1 MSRKFKKERFDD
13 VTVVDITA
21 KGKGVVKS
29 KDGKVIFV
37 DGVVP
42 GDHVDVETYKKR
54 RGYFEANLL
63 KIVKPSEDRVK
74 PPCEHFGVCGG
85 CKWQNLNYK
94 AQLRYKQKEILNNL
108 RHLSRM
114 ELPEIEPIKSVAS
127 SYFYRNKMEYSFS
140 NQRWLSSVEIKNKE
154 ESLEKNGLGF
164 HKAGMW
170 DKVVDIQKCHLQK
183 EPANDIRN
191 CIREYAIKNNLEFFN
206 PRAQEGFLRTLMIR
220 NSSIGEFMVLIQF
233 FKEDIARRVA
243 LLNYLLENFD
253 ITSILYCINSKANDT
268 LYDQEIKLFDGRDYI
283 IEKMEDLEFKVN
295 AKSFFQTNSDQ
306 AFELYKIIREFA
318 DLKGDEVL
326 YDLYT
331 GTGTIAQFVAKK
343 TRKVVGIESVAEAV
357 VAARENAQENN
368 INNAFFELGDMKEV
382 FNEAFINRHGKADV
396 VITDPPRNGMHQDV
410 IKELIGLGA
419 KKIVYVSCNNS
430 TQARDLSLMSHI
442 YKMTRCRA
450 VDMFPQTQHVENIVL
465 LEKIST

>member
-13 VTVVDITA
+13 VAVVDITA

-29 KDGKVIFV
+29 ESGKVIFV

-42 GDHVDVETYKKR
+42 GDHVNVETYKKR

-63 KIVKPSEDRVK
+63 KIVKPSIDRVI
-74 PPCEHFGVCGG
+74 PPCEHFGICGG
-85 CKWQNLNYK
+85 CKWQNLDYE
-94 AQLRYKQKEILNNL
+94 AQLRYKQKEILHNL
-108 RHLSRM
+108 THLSGM

-127 SYFYRNKMEYSFS
+127 PYFYRNKMEYSFS
-140 NQRWLSSVEIKNKE
+140 NQRWLTSEEIDNKE
-154 ESLEKNGLGF
+154 ESLEKKGLGF

-191 CIREYAIKNNLEFFN
+191 GIREYAIKNDLDFFN

-233 FKEDIARRVA
+233 FKEDETKRVA
-243 LLNYLLENFD
+243 LLDYLKENFE
-253 ITSILYCINSKANDT
+253 ISSLLYCINSKANDT
-268 LYDQEIKLFDGRDYI
+268 LYDQEIELFDGRDYI

-306 AFELYKIIREFA
+306 AFELYKITREFA
-318 DLKGDEVL
+318 DLNGDEVV

-343 TRKVVGIESVAEAV
+343 TKKVVGVESVPEAIE
-357 VAARENAQENN
+357 AAKENAHENK
-368 INNAFFELGDMKEV
+368 IDNAFFEVGDMKEV
-382 FNEAFINRHGKADV
+382 FNEDFINRHGKADV
-396 VITDPPRNGMHQDV
+396 VITDPPRNGMHPDV
-410 IKELIGLGA
+410 VKQLIGLGA
-419 KKIVYVSCNNS
+419 GKIVYVSCNNA
-430 TQARDLSLMSHI
+430 TQARDLSLMSHA

-465 LEKIST
+465 LEKI